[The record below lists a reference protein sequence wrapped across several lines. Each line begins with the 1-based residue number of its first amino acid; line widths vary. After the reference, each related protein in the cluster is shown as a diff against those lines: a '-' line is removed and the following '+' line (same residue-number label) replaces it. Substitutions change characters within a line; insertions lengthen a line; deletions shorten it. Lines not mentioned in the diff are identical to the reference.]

1 MQATEM
7 QFPSLGQE
15 DPLEEEMATHPR
27 ILAWIIPWQRS
38 LAGYS
43 PRGWKEPEATE
54 HAHAHTTYRHG
65 G

>member
-27 ILAWIIPWQRS
+27 ILAWIIPWTEESGGLQSTGLER
-38 LAGYS
+38 AGS
-43 PRGWKEPEATE
+43 N
-54 HAHAHTTYRHG
+54 
-65 G
+65 